1 MQYSSKFQS
10 FLLKAT
16 VPPLWHFGVFFFLF
30 SFGSSNHTNLLASS
44 WKSLVCL
51 QPVADVR
58 EGSFSGWHWCGQCVS
73 IGPWRRQLKSMYSHR
88 GSGKWC
94 LWVIG
99 HRVVLWGSSSGTPSP
114 SGSVTAMDLL
124 QGAPLNSSMR
134 LSRLTLMEGIS

>member
-30 SFGSSNHTNLLASS
+30 SFGSCSHTNLLASS
-44 WKSLVCL
+44 WKSSVCL

-58 EGSFSGWHWCGQCVS
+58 EGSFSGWQWCGQCFS

-88 GSGKWC
+88 GSGNDAY
-94 LWVIG
+94 G
-99 HRVVLWGSSSGTPSP
+99 
-114 SGSVTAMDLL
+114 
-124 QGAPLNSSMR
+124 
-134 LSRLTLMEGIS
+134 